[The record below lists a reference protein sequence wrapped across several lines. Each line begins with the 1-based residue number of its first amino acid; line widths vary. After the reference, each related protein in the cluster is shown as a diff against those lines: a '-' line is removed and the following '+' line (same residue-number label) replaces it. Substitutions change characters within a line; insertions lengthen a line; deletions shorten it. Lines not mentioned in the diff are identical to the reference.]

1 MLLIKREGADFFMGT
16 KIIVVS
22 HKNYWM
28 PDDKIYLP
36 VFVGP
41 APDMP
46 EGFVR
51 DNTGDN
57 ISGKNPNFCELTGLY
72 WAWKNLDADYL
83 GLAHYRRHFSI
94 KKNNN
99 DKKGC
104 VLTGEQLEA
113 ILADT
118 DVVLP
123 KPRNYFIE
131 TNYSQY
137 VHAHH
142 AEDLDTTREIISE
155 MYPEYLKA
163 YDASMKRTTGHRF
176 NMFIMRRDLADA
188 WCTWLFDILFE
199 LEKRLDISQYSK
211 NDARVFGFVGE
222 RLLDVWIETND
233 IKYKELPCVFME
245 DQNRL
250 KKGSAFVLRKLRAGR
265 NGR

>member
-1 MLLIKREGADFFMGT
+1 MGT

-28 PDDKIYLP
+28 PDDKIYLLVFAGP
-36 VFVGP
+36 V
-41 APDMP
+41 PDMP

-57 ISGKNPNFCELTGLY
+57 ISRKNPNFCELTGLY

-104 VLTGEQLEA
+104 LLTGEQLEA

-199 LEKRLDISQYSK
+199 LEKRLDITQYSK

-233 IKYKELPCVFME
+233 IKCKELPCVFME

>member
-1 MLLIKREGADFFMGT
+1 MLLIKREGADFFMGK

-22 HKNYWM
+22 HKNYWI
-28 PDDKIYLP
+28 PDDEIYLP

-41 APDMP
+41 ALDMP
-46 EGFVR
+46 DGFVR

-57 ISGKNPNFCELTGLY
+57 ISEKNPNFCELTGLY

-94 KKNNN
+94 KKNKN
-99 DKKGC
+99 DKRGC
-104 VLTGEQLEA
+104 VLTGEKLEA
-113 ILADT
+113 ILADI

-222 RLLDVWIETND
+222 RLLDVWLETNE
-233 IKYKELPCVFME
+233 IKYRELPWVFME
-245 DQNRL
+245 NQNRL
-250 KKGSAFVLRKLRAGR
+250 KKGSAFVMRKIKAGR
-265 NGR
+265 NER